1 MRSIPQTLH
10 TLYRHAV
17 PHLSREELEDLAL
30 APDFAKVL
38 AYRAR
43 DVLNSIGTLV
53 INDDEDNGSFRSQED
68 VPSLLLMAADAFGTI
83 GALIELGEFAEARLN
98 MASEDAEVAQ

>member
-53 INDDEDNGSFRSQED
+53 INDDADNGSFRSQED
-68 VPSLLLMAADAFGTI
+68 VPSLLQMTADTFDTVS
-83 GALIELGEFAEARLN
+83 ALIELGAFAEARLN
-98 MASEDAEVAQ
+98 MAAEAGEVAK